1 LKSQEQNSYETM
13 AVNSNNKNWQ
23 KKLTLRERQIIKFYQ
38 LEDQIKATLCQE
50 NNQQKNKAKLE
61 NDLRILFATKFGE
74 NTAQTHTFPTVIN
87 QNNQNTTE
95 HEATTGQIS
104 LEINQYLQ
112 SRGLDLEQ
120 VKNLV
125 VSGFCNDVLALLPME
140 FAVEARRLVQ
150 LTLENGFG

>member
-1 LKSQEQNSYETM
+1 MS
-13 AVNSNNKNWQ
+13 VNSNNKNWQ
-23 KKLTLRERQIIKFYQ
+23 KKLTLRERQIVKFYQ
-38 LEDQIKATLCQE
+38 LEGQIQAILCQE
-50 NNQQKNKAKLE
+50 SNQGGNEKNKLE

-87 QNNQNTTE
+87 QNNQHTTE

-112 SRGLDLEQ
+112 SRGLNLEQ
-120 VKNLV
+120 AKNLV

>member
-1 LKSQEQNSYETM
+1 MS
-13 AVNSNNKNWQ
+13 VNSNNKNWQ
-23 KKLTLRERQIIKFYQ
+23 KKLTLRERQIVKFYQ
-38 LEDQIKATLCQE
+38 LEGQIHAILCQE
-50 NNQQKNKAKLE
+50 SNQGGNEKNKLE

-112 SRGLDLEQ
+112 SRGLNLEQ
-120 VKNLV
+120 AKNLV

>member
-1 LKSQEQNSYETM
+1 MS
-13 AVNSNNKNWQ
+13 VNSNNKNWQ
-23 KKLTLRERQIIKFYQ
+23 KKLTLRERQIVKFYQ
-38 LEDQIKATLCQE
+38 LEGQIQAILCQE
-50 NNQQKNKAKLE
+50 SNQGGNEKNKLE
-61 NDLRILFATKFGE
+61 NDLRILYATKFGE

-112 SRGLDLEQ
+112 SRGLNLEQ
-120 VKNLV
+120 AKNLV

-150 LTLENGFG
+150 LTLEYGFG

>member
-1 LKSQEQNSYETM
+1 MS
-13 AVNSNNKNWQ
+13 VNSNNKNWQ
-23 KKLTLRERQIIKFYQ
+23 KKLTLRERQIVKFYQ
-38 LEDQIKATLCQE
+38 LEGQIQAILCQE
-50 NNQQKNKAKLE
+50 SNQGGNEKNKLE

-112 SRGLDLEQ
+112 SRGLNLEQ
-120 VKNLV
+120 AKNLV

>member
-1 LKSQEQNSYETM
+1 MS
-13 AVNSNNKNWQ
+13 VNSNNKNWQ
-23 KKLTLRERQIIKFYQ
+23 KKLTLRERQIVKFYQ
-38 LEDQIKATLCQE
+38 LEGQIQAILCQE
-50 NNQQKNKAKLE
+50 SNQGGNEKNKLE

-112 SRGLDLEQ
+112 SRGLNLEQ
-120 VKNLV
+120 AKNLV

-150 LTLENGFG
+150 LT